1 MGVHNPDKKNCRGWV
16 FSPILAICVC
26 AVIQDLYW
34 FSNSV
39 VWNKVYKSLSLLF
52 GLRQDT

>member
-26 AVIQDLYW
+26 AVIQDLHW